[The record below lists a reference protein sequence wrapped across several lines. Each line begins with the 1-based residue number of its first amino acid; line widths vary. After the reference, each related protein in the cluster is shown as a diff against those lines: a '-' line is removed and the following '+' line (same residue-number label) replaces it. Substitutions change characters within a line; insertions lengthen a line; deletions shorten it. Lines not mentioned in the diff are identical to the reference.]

1 MSMEN
6 MTDKLIDY
14 EVSDPFCDEMCPV
27 CGSYDI
33 YDSDCEIENDNY
45 YRRMYC
51 VACDS
56 EWTHTFWIANTL
68 ITKDGR
74 FEEE

>member
-1 MSMEN
+1 MKN
-6 MTDKLIDY
+6 MIDRMIDY
-14 EVSDPFCDEMCPV
+14 EQLDRFYDGECPV
-27 CGSYDI
+27 CGSHAI
-33 YDSDCEIENDNY
+33 YDSDCEVENDNY

-51 VACDS
+51 AKCSS
-56 EWTHTFWIANTL
+56 EWTHTYWIANTL